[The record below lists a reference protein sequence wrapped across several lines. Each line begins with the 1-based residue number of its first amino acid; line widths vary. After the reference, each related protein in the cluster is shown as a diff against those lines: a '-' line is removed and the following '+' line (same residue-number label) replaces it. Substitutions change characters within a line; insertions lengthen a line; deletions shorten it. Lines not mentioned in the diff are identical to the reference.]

1 MKTTTRKTTKPA
13 PKTTTLV
20 ERIGWFCGVALTVLC
35 CVACPPMLFTLFGN
49 DE

>member
-1 MKTTTRKTTKPA
+1 MKKTTRKTTKPA
-13 PKTTTLV
+13 PKTSLV

-35 CVACPPMLFTLFGN
+35 CVACPPMLFTLFGS